1 MSKVIFNI
9 RKNTYYDS
17 VKLMLISK
25 DVKKMEGV
33 HEALV
38 GMGTDLNKE
47 LAENLNLISSEI
59 KELGPND
66 FFILRTSMKDIV
78 FSP

>member
-1 MSKVIFNI
+1 MSKVIYSI

-25 DVKKMEGV
+25 DVKKVEGV

-38 GMGTDLNKE
+38 GMGSDLNKE
-47 LAENLNLISSEI
+47 LSENLNLMTDEI
-59 KELGPND
+59 KAL
-66 FFILRTSMKDIV
+66 
-78 FSP
+78 